1 MKKITLFIISLFFVM
16 SSFAEVVATWSIEEG
31 AVLESFTDVTVT
43 FSGIDPLG
51 RKIDGTEVT
60 RVLPSVSG
68 TPTFFVV
75 NEDGTTTPVVADEND
90 SQSGVLSCSSPALI
104 ATLSLGTDRYT
115 LVDGAF
121 LKNGNYRI
129 VLPANAVQYLPKAE
143 DGNKVYG
150 ETDFVLNFSIV
161 NDIEEDVKLEEL
173 DAVYTV
179 DPENNAVIKSLTTV
193 VLTFTDV
200 TNLTLGDLGAEPN
213 AKKWVYCNK
222 EFKPIVFDS
231 SESHLEVKFNPVAP
245 MLAKVEGNKLIL
257 AIMEGYEKEVVEAGN
272 YSITIPT
279 GVVLFDET
287 HTNKAITLNYTLEPE
302 EVESDVDYVAI
313 DALVVEN
320 GTISYNGEFQIF
332 TITGQNVTAM
342 NGSLV
347 KGVYVVRTSKSLVK
361 VFVK

>member
-60 RVLPSVSG
+60 RVLPGVSG

-129 VLPANAVQYLPKAE
+129 VLPANKVQYQPKVDNAP
-143 DGNKVYG
+143 VYG
-150 ETDFVLNFSIV
+150 DKDFVLNFSIV

-179 DPENNAVIKSLTTV
+179 DPENNAVVKSLTTV

-213 AKKWVYCNK
+213 AKWAYCNK
-222 EFKPIVFDS
+222 ELKPLVWDS
-231 SESHLEVKFNPVAP
+231 SESHKEVEFNPVAP

-272 YSITIPT
+272 YSITIPS
-279 GVVLFDET
+279 GIVLFDET